1 MHESITI
8 TEKQAE
14 FLYNRGIRKESNFT
28 FNKPISKDF
37 FQLVYKNPNV
47 AGVCMH
53 AYTLEELLLLF
64 PKELLVHYLSVK
76 ALQEPFYPSAIDACE
91 FLLEAHQAEVVKLV
105 GGELIYQGN

>member
-8 TEKQAE
+8 TEQQAE

-28 FNKPISKDF
+28 YDKQISKVS
-37 FQLVYKNPNV
+37 FQLVYKKPTFL
-47 AGVCMH
+47 GTCLH

-64 PKELLVHYLSVK
+64 PKELLVQYLSVK

-91 FLLEAHQAEVVKLV
+91 FLIEAHQAEVVKFL